1 MRAIVIARHGRPEV
15 LKLRDVPD
23 PEVRPGEVLIR
34 VKDAGINFADLF
46 ARQGLYPDAP
56 APPFTPGLEVSGEI
70 AGLGPEV
77 KGFHEGQRVMAVVA
91 HGGYAEKVA
100 APASVT
106 VALPEGMNFSSAAAL
121 PVNYLTAYHMLFYM
135 GSIRPGERVLIH
147 AAAGGVGLA
156 AIELAKI
163 AGAETYGTASG
174 SKFDFLRQ
182 RGVAHLIDYRTH
194 DFEEEVRRLTHGEGV
209 DIVLDAV
216 GGESFEKSYRLLRP
230 AGRLFVFGFSA
241 AMTGPDRSYVKAAA
255 NYLRLPNFDPLKMF
269 RENRAVL
276 GVHLGRLP
284 AAILQLEYEALLR
297 FFAEGRIRPHVD
309 KIFPLDQAP
318 AAHSYLH
325 ERKNIGKV
333 LLAP

>member
-1 MRAIVIARHGRPEV
+1 MRAIVIAEHGRPEV
-15 LKLRDVPD
+15 LTLSDVPD
-23 PEVRPGEVLIR
+23 PDVRPGEVLIR
-34 VKDAGINFADLF
+34 VKAAGINFADLF

-56 APPFTPGLEVSGEI
+56 RPPFTPGLEVSGEI

-77 KGFHEGQRVMAVVA
+77 KELHEGQRVMATVKF
-91 HGGYAEKVA
+91 GGYAEKVA
-100 APASVT
+100 VPASLAI
-106 VALPEGMNFSSAAAL
+106 ALPEGMDFPQAAAL

-156 AIELAKI
+156 AIELSKI
-163 AGAETYGTASG
+163 AGAEIYGTASS

-182 RGVAHLIDYRTH
+182 RGVAPIDYRTQ
-194 DFEEEVRRLTHGEGV
+194 DFEEVVQRLTRGEGV

-241 AMTGPDRSYVKAAA
+241 AMSGPDRSYVKAAA
-255 NYLRLPNFDPLKMF
+255 NYLRIPKFDPLKMF
-269 RENRAVL
+269 GENRAVL
-276 GVHLGRLP
+276 GVHIGRLP
-284 AAILQLEYEALLR
+284 AAILRLEYESLLR
-297 FFAEGRIRPHVD
+297 FFSEGRIRPHVD

-318 AAHSYLH
+318 AAHRYLH